1 MPKPKDEQKL
11 AAIHLQTMRLVNTTG
26 FAALKM
32 ADVAQAAGIATGTL
46 YVYYKSK
53 EALIN
58 AVYLNTKLEI
68 IDVLLDNAHANPDY
82 FLTFKNMWT
91 AYMQYC
97 MQYPEKMLFVEQFI
111 YSGLI
116 AEEVIAQTEAKLI
129 PLNQFLTYGQQ
140 KGLIKRMDIELI
152 KAQMQGAITETIKF
166 LTKQQQTL
174 TAVQLNDCFAMTWDA
189 LRR

>member
-1 MPKPKDEQKL
+1 MPKPKDEHKL
-11 AAIHLQTMRLVNTTG
+11 AAIHDQTMKLVNKTG

-58 AVYLNTKLEI
+58 AVYLSTKLEMI
-68 IDVLLDNAHANPDY
+68 QVMLDNTHANPDY
-82 FLTFKNMWT
+82 FLTFKNMWM

-97 MQYPEKMLFVEQFI
+97 IQNPEKMLFVEQFI

-116 AEEVIAQTEAKLI
+116 SNEVVTQTEEKLV

-140 KGLIKRMDIELI
+140 KGFIKRLDIELI
-152 KAQMQGAITETIKF
+152 KAQMQGSITETIKY